1 MRSRDGYSLTELL
14 TAMSIIGLFIAI
26 SIPMLSN
33 ISRKRQLHA
42 ASREIRS
49 IFHFARA
56 RAIAKNRHVGVKF
69 RKNSGRWE
77 YALYEDGDWDGV
89 RNDDILDGTD
99 PRIGDSREVLEGMS
113 GVWID
118 LPPFRISDPDTK
130 RILSSSASPIRFGR
144 STICAFSYN
153 GSGTPGSIFLTDG
166 NEAAMIVRVF
176 GATGRVRS
184 LIYNRSL
191 TRWETR

>member
-1 MRSRDGYSLTELL
+1 MRSRNGYSLTELL
-14 TAMSIIGLFIAI
+14 ATISIIGLFISV
-26 SIPMLSN
+26 SIPMVSSF
-33 ISRKRQLHA
+33 SRKRQLHA

-49 IFHFARA
+49 IFYAARA

-69 RKNSGRWE
+69 RKSDGRWE
-77 YALYEDGDWDGV
+77 YAIYEDGDWDGV

-99 PRIGDSREVLEGMS
+99 PRIAGSREVLEGLTA
-113 GVWID
+113 VRID

-130 RILSSSASPIRFGR
+130 RIVSSTASPIRFGR
-144 STICAFSYN
+144 STICAFSHN

-166 NEAAMIVRVF
+166 NEAVMIVRVF